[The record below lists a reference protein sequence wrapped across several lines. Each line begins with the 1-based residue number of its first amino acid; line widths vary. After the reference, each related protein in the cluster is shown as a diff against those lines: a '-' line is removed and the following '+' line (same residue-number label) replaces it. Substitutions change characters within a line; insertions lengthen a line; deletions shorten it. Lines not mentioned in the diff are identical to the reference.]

1 MTSRENDTAGPLTV
15 VVHGATGTQ
24 GAPVVRRL
32 VAAGHRVRAAV
43 RDPQRLAAVF
53 PADVEPVAADLL
65 DPDSLRRAYTGADA
79 VVVHLPLVFA
89 PQRAV
94 PQAEAVLAALGGAGV
109 PRAVFNAGGPLLPGP
124 VGVPYLDARAVLA
137 ARLGDVV
144 PVAAVVGPAGGY
156 LENLS
161 AAWSAPRVV
170 AGELVY
176 PLPAEVPMPWV
187 ALDDLAEVIAESLTA
202 PAPPARRVIAGPQP
216 LTGDAAAAELAAAL
230 DRPVRWR
237 TIGTHEY
244 ERMLAP
250 HIGAEAAA
258 GIAGFY
264 APPSGAPARPAP
276 DPGAVTTGRT
286 TLREWASRQSWPAP
300 VATGD

>member
-1 MTSRENDTAGPLTV
+1 MTSTEIPPTGPLTV

-32 VAAGHRVRAAV
+32 LAAGHRVRAAV
-43 RDPQRLAAVF
+43 RDPRRLAATF
-53 PADVEPVAADLL
+53 PTGVQPVAADLL

-89 PQRAV
+89 GERAV
-94 PQAEAVLAALGGAGV
+94 PQAEAVLAALGDAAV
-109 PRAVFNAGGPLLPGP
+109 PRAVFNTGGPLVPAP

-137 ARLGDVV
+137 ARLPDVV

-161 AAWSAPRVV
+161 APWSAPRVA
-170 AGELVY
+170 AGELAY

-187 ALDDLAEVIAESLTA
+187 ALDDLADGIAASLTV
-202 PAPPARRVIAGPQP
+202 PAPPARQVIAGPQP
-216 LTGDAAAAELAAAL
+216 LTGDAAAAELSAAL
-230 DRPVRWR
+230 GRPVRWR
-237 TIGTHEY
+237 TIGTDEY

-250 HIGAEAAA
+250 HIGPEAAA

-264 APPSGAPARPAP
+264 APPPPGAPALPGP
-276 DPGAVTTGRT
+276 DPALITTGPT
-286 TLREWASRQSWPAP
+286 TLRAWAGRQSWPAGP
-300 VATGD
+300 ES